1 MKAILEFNLP
11 EDRHEHQRAMH
22 SMEAFSVM
30 HDIDQHLR
38 SVVKHGE
45 GRYES
50 VEALAVNIR
59 NQLSEIL
66 QKVEE

>member
-11 EDRHEHQRAMH
+11 EDRHEHQRAIH

-50 VEALAVNIR
+50 VEDLAINIR
-59 NQLSEIL
+59 NQLAEIL

>member
-11 EDRHEHQRAMH
+11 EDRHEHQRAIH

-45 GRYES
+45 GKYES
-50 VEALAVNIR
+50 VEDLAINLR
-59 NQLSEIL
+59 NQLAEIL

>member
-1 MKAILEFNLP
+1 MKAVLEFNLP
-11 EDRHEHQRAMH
+11 EDRHEHQRAIH

-45 GRYES
+45 GKYES
-50 VEALAVNIR
+50 VEDLAINIR
-59 NQLSEIL
+59 NQLAEIL

>member
-1 MKAILEFNLP
+1 
-11 EDRHEHQRAMH
+11 MH
-22 SMEAFSVM
+22 AMEAFSVM

-45 GRYES
+45 GKYES
-50 VEALAVNIR
+50 VEDLAINIR
-59 NQLSEIL
+59 NQLAEIL

>member
-11 EDRHEHQRAMH
+11 DDRHEHQRAIH

-38 SVVKHGE
+38 SVIKHGE
-45 GRYES
+45 GGYEN
-50 VEALAVNIR
+50 VEALAINIR
-59 NQLSEIL
+59 NQLAEIL

>member
-11 EDRHEHQRAMH
+11 EDRHEHQRAIH

-30 HDIDQHLR
+30 HDIDQHLC

-45 GRYES
+45 GKYES
-50 VEALAVNIR
+50 VEDLAINIR
-59 NQLSEIL
+59 NQLAEIL

>member
-11 EDRHEHQRAMH
+11 EDRHEHQRAIH

-45 GRYES
+45 GKYES
-50 VEALAVNIR
+50 VEDLAINIR
-59 NQLSEIL
+59 NQLAEIL

>member
-11 EDRHEHQRAMH
+11 EDRHEHQRAIH

-45 GRYES
+45 GKYKS
-50 VEALAVNIR
+50 VEDLAINIR
-59 NQLSEIL
+59 NQLAEIL

>member
-1 MKAILEFNLP
+1 MKATLTFNLP
-11 EDRHEHQRAMH
+11 EERYEHARAIH
-22 SMEAFSVM
+22 AMEAFSVM

-50 VEALAVNIR
+50 VEDLAINIR
-59 NQLSEIL
+59 NQLAEIL

>member
-11 EDRHEHQRAMH
+11 EHRHEHQRAIH

-45 GRYES
+45 GKYES
-50 VEALAVNIR
+50 VEDLAINIR
-59 NQLSEIL
+59 NQLAEIL